1 MSFEFVSDFDIRVS
15 DLYEIMLSAN
25 KLKELCQQRQ
35 MGVEQLAGQ
44 IVRGGLNEK
53 KAAAAV
59 KNWQK
64 GLFKPEPR
72 TEDIRRLATA
82 LSAEVNDLVD
92 WRSSYRFAPLSARKA
107 RLVTQLI
114 VGRTVQDAM
123 DILKFTR
130 KRAAAMIDKVLKS
143 AVADADEQQAD
154 VDNLYVSSARVDDAG
169 VRIGTKRWIPK
180 DRGRTHRISKKA
192 CHIHIT
198 VTQA

>member
-1 MSFEFVSDFDIRVS
+1 
-15 DLYEIMLSAN
+15 MLSAN
-25 KLKELCQQRQ
+25 KLKELCQQQQ
-35 MGVEQLAGQ
+35 MNVEQLADQ
-44 IVRGGLNEK
+44 LARPGLSK
-53 KAAAAV
+53 KESVVAV

-64 GLFKPEPR
+64 GLFKPKPR
-72 TEDIRRLATA
+72 AEDIRHLAAA
-82 LSAEVNDLVD
+82 LSAEVNDLLD
-92 WRSSYRFAPLSARKA
+92 WRSSYRFAPMSARKV

-114 VGRTVQDAM
+114 AGRSAQDAM
-123 DILKFTR
+123 DILKFTQ

-143 AVADADEQQAD
+143 AVADADEQRAD

-180 DRGRTHRISKKA
+180 DRGKAHPISKKA

>member
-1 MSFEFVSDFDIRVS
+1 
-15 DLYEIMLSAN
+15 MLSAN
-25 KLKELCQQRQ
+25 KLKELCQQQQ
-35 MGVEQLAGQ
+35 MNVEQLADQ
-44 IVRGGLNEK
+44 LARPGLSK
-53 KAAAAV
+53 KESVVAV

-64 GLFKPEPR
+64 GLFKPKPR
-72 TEDIRRLATA
+72 AEDIRHLAAA
-82 LSAEVNDLVD
+82 LSAEVNDLLD
-92 WRSSYRFAPLSARKA
+92 WRSSYRFAPMSARKV

-114 VGRTVQDAM
+114 AGRSAQDAM
-123 DILKFTR
+123 DILKFTQ

-180 DRGRTHRISKKA
+180 DRGKAHPISKKA

>member
-53 KAAAAV
+53 EAAAAV

-72 TEDIRRLATA
+72 AEDIRRLATA

-114 VGRTVQDAM
+114 VGRSVQDAM
-123 DILKFTR
+123 DVLKFTR

-180 DRGRTHRISKKA
+180 DRGRAHPISKKA

>member
-1 MSFEFVSDFDIRVS
+1 
-15 DLYEIMLSAN
+15 MLSAN
-25 KLKELCQQRQ
+25 KLKGLCERRR
-35 MGVEQLAGQ
+35 MGIEQLAGQ
-44 IVRGGLNEK
+44 LVRGGLNK
-53 KAAAAV
+53 KEAAAAV

-64 GLFKPEPR
+64 SLFKPVPR
-72 TEDIRRLATA
+72 KEDIRHLATA
-82 LSAEVNDLVD
+82 LSAEVNDLAD
-92 WRSSYRFAPLSARKA
+92 WCSSYRFAPLSARKA

-130 KRAAAMIDKVLKS
+130 KRAAAMINKVLKS

-154 VDNLYVSSARVDDAG
+154 VDNLYVTCARVDDAG
-169 VRIGTKRWIPK
+169 VRIGTKRWIAK
-180 DRGRTHRISKKA
+180 DRGRAHPISKKA